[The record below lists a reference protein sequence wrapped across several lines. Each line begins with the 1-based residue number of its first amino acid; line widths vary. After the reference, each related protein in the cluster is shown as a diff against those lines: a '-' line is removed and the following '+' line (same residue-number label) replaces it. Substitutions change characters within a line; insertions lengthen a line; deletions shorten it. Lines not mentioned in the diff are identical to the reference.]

1 MAERTG
7 GGNILTVSPF
17 NIKTLKCVQY
27 LNAAGKFLQALR
39 MVNPKPRKQIVDV
52 SMKLKYT

>member
-17 NIKTLKCVQY
+17 NIKTLKCVC
-27 LNAAGKFLQALR
+27 AISEGCGRVSSVVADGK
-39 MVNPKPRKQIVDV
+39 
-52 SMKLKYT
+52 S